1 MDERIVSAARQPED
15 RKEDLSLRPRL
26 LNDFVGQGQIKE
38 NLAVFIEAARKR
50 REALDHVL
58 LYGPPGLGKTTLAHI
73 IAQELGVRLY
83 PTSGPALER
92 AGDMAAVLTNLEA
105 HEVLFVD
112 EIHRLPR
119 VVEEILYPGLEDF
132 CLDIIIGKGPGAR
145 SLRIDLPRFTL
156 IGATTRAG
164 LVSQPLRDR
173 FGIIL
178 RLDFY
183 PREDLY
189 QIVTR
194 AATVLEVDL
203 EEKGAWE
210 IAGRARGTP
219 RIATRLLRRIRDF
232 ADVAATGKTVTADL
246 VKKALKRL
254 EVDEAGLD
262 KVDRILLTTVIE
274 KFQGGPVG
282 LDTLAASAREESG
295 TIEDVYEPYLLQM
308 GYLQRTP
315 RGRVATP
322 NAYAHL
328 GLPYPHAKNDS
339 PRQIALFPEEPLGE

>member
-1 MDERIVSAARQPED
+1 MEERIVSAARAPHDEA
-15 RKEDLSLRPRL
+15 EGSLRPRRL
-26 LNDFVGQGQIKE
+26 QDFVGQQKTKD
-38 NLAVFIEAARKR
+38 NLQVFIEAARKR
-50 REALDHVL
+50 GEPLDHVL

-73 IAQELGVRLY
+73 ISQELGVRLY

-92 AGDMAAVLTNLEA
+92 AGDMAAVLTNMEA
-105 HEVLFVD
+105 HEILFVD

-119 VVEEILYPGLEDF
+119 VVEEIMYPAMEDF

-145 SLRIDLPRFTL
+145 SLRIDLPPFTL

-164 LVSQPLRDR
+164 LVSLPLRDR
-173 FGIIL
+173 FGIIV

-183 PREDLY
+183 PQEDLFA
-189 QIVTR
+189 IVAR
-194 AATVLEVDL
+194 AATLLGMKMEDG
-203 EEKGAWE
+203 GAWE

-219 RIATRLLRRIRDF
+219 RVATRLLRRIRDF
-232 ADVAATGKTVTADL
+232 AEVAGEDYVSQQI
-246 VKKALKRL
+246 VQSALERL

-262 KVDRILLTTVIE
+262 KVDRILLATLIE

-282 LDTLAASAREESG
+282 LDTLAAAAREESG

-315 RGRVATP
+315 RGRVATIL
-322 NAYAHL
+322 AYSHL
-328 GLPYPHAKNDS
+328 G
-339 PRQIALFPEEPLGE
+339 IAHPDKLVNAVQQDTLFPDAQS